1 MKKIIKTI
9 ILITIFV
16 QSSYLYA
23 NDLEFYLQAAFKNNP
38 KLNAERENLEAI
50 RQNINISRSEFLP
63 SLTIEGNQTSIESSN
78 QTNQSGSN
86 LADTNLNTEEKSIVI
101 DQKVFSGFQNL
112 NSLKKSKLEVE
123 KAKSQLRQV
132 EQEILLKTAEVFYDL
147 IFKNKN
153 KIFNIDNV
161 DLFERQVETDKA
173 RLQKGEINLTDL
185 AQSESSLSG
194 ANAKLI
200 KAETELITSK
210 AEFEKITRVSIPEDV
225 GPNDK
230 IIIKLPTSLEEAITI
245 SEKKNPKLKIAR
257 LDSLISEKELSIE
270 KSKLSPSASL
280 NYSKSENSDLSST
293 IDKSNKETVKA
304 TLSWPIIKG
313 GKNYA
318 SIKKSKH
325 KRNKS
330 KLILND
336 QENDVKT
343 SVANAWSVYKSTASL
358 LEATKSQLKAAE
370 IANEGIT
377 LEYDSGNTRTTLEL
391 IQSRT
396 LLLESRITFARS
408 ERDLIISKFKLL
420 AEIGDLSLNTLKT
433 P

>member
-1 MKKIIKTI
+1 MKKIIKTVI
-9 ILITIFV
+9 FISIFV

-86 LADTNLNTEEKSIVI
+86 LSDTNLNTEEKSIVI

-132 EQEILLKTAEVFYDL
+132 EQEILLKTAEAFYDL

-153 KIFNIDNV
+153 KSFNIDNV

-225 GPNDK
+225 GPNDN

-245 SEKKNPKLKIAR
+245 SEKKNPKLKIAK

>member
-86 LADTNLNTEEKSIVI
+86 LADSNLNTEEKSIVI

-132 EQEILLKTAEVFYDL
+132 EQEILLKTAEAFYDL

-153 KIFNIDNV
+153 KSFNIDNV

-280 NYSKSENSDLSST
+280 NYSKSENSDVSST

>member
-1 MKKIIKTI
+1 MKKIIKAVI
-9 ILITIFV
+9 FIAIFV

-132 EQEILLKTAEVFYDL
+132 EQEILLKTAEAFYDL

-153 KIFNIDNV
+153 KSFNIDNV

-225 GPNDK
+225 GPNDN

-245 SEKKNPKLKIAR
+245 SEKKNPKLKIAK

-370 IANEGIT
+370 IANEGIP